1 MRGWLRLLWVVSIP
15 FVLAACTEVQFATQA
30 AKSIAGPSPTAA
42 AAAVTTPVARYS
54 PQGVPIGDGGV
65 YKVGNPYVIDGV
77 TYHPREE
84 PNYDETGIASW
95 YGDQFHAKLT
105 ANGETYDMNSVTAAH
120 KTLPL
125 PSYVQVTNLDNGRS
139 LVVRVND
146 RGPYVNGRIID
157 LSRRSA
163 QLLGMDRAGVAK
175 VRVKVISPPD
185 GTFMV
190 AGKPVTE
197 PEHQMATAVPV
208 AAVES
213 TALPPPPGTRQE
225 APRERFEPPAQVAL
239 QAVGPSNIYI
249 QAGAFSR
256 YDNASNLGN
265 KLAGFGAV
273 RITPTKVRGAD
284 LYRVRIGPMTSVQE
298 ADTTLT
304 RVIGSG
310 LTDARI
316 VVD

>member
-1 MRGWLRLLWVVSIP
+1 MRGGLRFFGFIP
-15 FVLAACTEVQFATQA
+15 ALVALSACTEVQFATQA
-30 AKSIAGPSPTAA
+30 AKSIAGPSPSVAA
-42 AAAVTTPVARYS
+42 APPTPVARYS
-54 PQGVPIGDGGV
+54 PQGVPIGEGGV
-65 YKVGNPYVIDGV
+65 YKVGTPYVIEGV

-95 YGDQFHAKLT
+95 YGEQFHAKRT
-105 ANGETYDMNSVTAAH
+105 ANGEVYDMNAVTAAH

-175 VRVKVISPPD
+175 VRVKIISPPD

-190 AGKPVTE
+190 AEKPVTE
-197 PEHQMATAVPV
+197 PENRAIAAVPV
-208 AAVES
+208 AAVEA
-213 TALPPPPGTRQE
+213 TALPPPPGVREE
-225 APRERFEPPAQVAL
+225 APRPRFEPPAQVAL
-239 QAVGPSNIYI
+239 QAVGPTSIYI

-265 KLAGFGAV
+265 RLAGFGPV
-273 RITPTKVRGAD
+273 RITPTKVRGAE
-284 LYRVRIGPMTSVQE
+284 LYRVRLGPMASVQD
-298 ADTTLT
+298 ADLTLA
-304 RVIGSG
+304 RVISSG
-310 LTDARI
+310 LPEARI

>member
-1 MRGWLRLLWVVSIP
+1 MRGWFRLLSVVSIP
-15 FVLAACTEVQFATQA
+15 VLLAACTEVQFATQA
-30 AKSIAGPSPTAA
+30 AKSIAGPTPSAA
-42 AAAVTTPVARYS
+42 AAATTTPVGRYS

-65 YKVGNPYVIDGV
+65 YKVGTPYVIEGV
-77 TYHPREE
+77 TYYPRED
-84 PNYDETGIASW
+84 PGYDETGIASW
-95 YGDQFHAKLT
+95 YGDQFHAKRT
-105 ANGETYDMNSVTAAH
+105 ANGEIYDMNAVTAAH

-175 VRVKVISPPD
+175 VRVKIISPPD

-190 AGKPVTE
+190 AGKAETE
-197 PEHQMATAVPV
+197 PENQVATAVPV

-213 TALPPPPGTRQE
+213 TTLPPPPGVREE
-225 APRERFEPPAQVAL
+225 APRQRFEPPAQVAL
-239 QAVGPSNIYI
+239 QAVGPTSIFI

-256 YDNASNLGN
+256 QDNATNLGN
-265 KLAGFGAV
+265 RLASFGPV
-273 RITPTKVRGAD
+273 RIMPTKVRGAD
-284 LYRVRIGPMTSVQE
+284 LYRVRIGPMASVQD

-304 RVIGSG
+304 RVINSG
-310 LTDARI
+310 VTEARI

>member
-1 MRGWLRLLWVVSIP
+1 MRGWLRLVWVVSIP
-15 FVLAACTEVQFATQA
+15 FLLGGCTELQFAAQS
-30 AKSIAGPSPTAA
+30 AKSIAGPTPRAA
-42 AAAVTTPVARYS
+42 AASTSTPVARYS

-65 YKVGNPYVIDGV
+65 YKVGTPYVIEGV
-77 TYHPREE
+77 TYYPREE
-84 PNYDETGIASW
+84 PSYDETGIASW
-95 YGDQFHAKLT
+95 YGEQFHAKRT
-105 ANGETYDMNSVTAAH
+105 ANGEVYDMNSVTAAH

-197 PEHQMATAVPV
+197 PENQVATAVPV

-213 TALPPPPGTRQE
+213 TALPPPPGVRQE

-239 QAVGPSNIYI
+239 QAVGPTSIYI

-265 KLAGFGAV
+265 RLAGFGAV
-273 RITPTKVRGAD
+273 RITPAKVRGAD
-284 LYRVRIGPMTSVQE
+284 LYRVRIGPMASVQD

-316 VVD
+316 VVE